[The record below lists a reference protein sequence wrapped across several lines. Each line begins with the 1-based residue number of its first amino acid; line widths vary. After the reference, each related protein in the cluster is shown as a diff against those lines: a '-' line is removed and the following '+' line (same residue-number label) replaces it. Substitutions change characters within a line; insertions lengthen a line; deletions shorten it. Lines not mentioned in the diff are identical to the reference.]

1 MDQQLL
7 LDPKC
12 PMALWVLGPRL
23 HLRCHSVQQL
33 LRDPMFRW
41 VLSVLG
47 HHLRQQFH
55 LVPQFRKPLPFP
67 MDRLRRLDLMFR
79 LALWVLGPR
88 WLRQSPRGQ
97 PRLRD
102 LMCRTVLGHHLLRL
116 FHLDQPFLMD
126 RRCRMAP
133 RFLEYLADLMC
144 HWVLGHHL
152 RPQFHLVPLFRTA
165 LPFRRVQQ
173 YLGHLMFR
181 SVLWLHWHLL
191 FLTVPPC
198 RMDRLRPLDL
208 MCHLALWVLGP
219 RWLRQSRG
227 ASHAYGT

>member
-88 WLRQSPRGQ
+88 WLRRF
-97 PRLRD
+97 RK
-102 LMCRTVLGHHLLRL
+102 V
-116 FHLDQPFLMD
+116 
-126 RRCRMAP
+126 RR
-133 RFLEYLADLMC
+133 YL
-144 HWVLGHHL
+144 V
-152 RPQFHLVPLFRTA
+152 RP
-165 LPFRRVQQ
+165 
-173 YLGHLMFR
+173 MFR
-181 SVLWLHWHLL
+181 LVLWLRWVRGRRMLRL
-191 FLTVPPC
+191 SLT
-198 RMDRLRPLDL
+198 DRLFQGD
-208 MCHLALWVLGP
+208 HLGHWDRLL
-219 RWLRQSRG
+219 L
-227 ASHAYGT
+227 